1 MGLTLMSGTYFTWN
15 HNADVVMDLKG
26 GNSTPGTPVIAW
38 KQKPNEQASNQ
49 LWHVQEV
56 ATGTENTYTIM
67 NDQTK
72 AYLELSGGRDG
83 NSIVC
88 NTKAGKFKI
97 LGTRPVWIYIMVI
110 YQSAQVEVRVLR
122 LIRWDWT
129 MNLRERWLEK

>member
-1 MGLTLMSGTYFTWN
+1 MGLTLMSGTYFIWN
-15 HNADVVMDLKG
+15 YNADVVMDLKG

-56 ATGTENTYTIM
+56 ATGTENTYAIM

-72 AYLELSGGRDG
+72 TYLEISGGRDG

-88 NTKAGKFKI
+88 NTKTGSEYQTWVIKKENNGEWKIQNLGYKSLFKI
-97 LGTRPVWIYIMVI
+97 HMASPPIY
-110 YQSAQVEVRVLR
+110 
-122 LIRWDWT
+122 
-129 MNLRERWLEK
+129 